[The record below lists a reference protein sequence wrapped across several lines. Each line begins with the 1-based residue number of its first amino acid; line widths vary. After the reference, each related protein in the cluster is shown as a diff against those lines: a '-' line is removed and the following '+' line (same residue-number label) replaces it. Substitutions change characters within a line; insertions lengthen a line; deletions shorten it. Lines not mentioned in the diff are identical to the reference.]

1 VVQKR
6 FERIFARIDESNRVH
21 QPPWVERVLGVIFRW
36 IRRGDYQNAH
46 LDYRAL
52 VEGFK
57 GQREYFIKADNRDD
71 AEPTRSE
78 LFVRVFLLLGIAIA
92 IASIFVLHD
101 LDEWGEGLLLVAA
114 GLAPVTA
121 ALIHNYAEKQALAEH
136 IKQYERMSILF
147 ANAEKRLDESIHAGD
162 STLARNQL
170 RDLGKEALNESADW
184 VLLHRER
191 PLEVPSAG

>member
-1 VVQKR
+1 
-6 FERIFARIDESNRVH
+6 
-21 QPPWVERVLGVIFRW
+21 VIFRW
-36 IRRGDYQNAH
+36 IRRGDYQNKH

-71 AEPTRSE
+71 AELTRSE
-78 LFVRVFLLLGIAIA
+78 RFVRVFLLLGIAIA

-121 ALIHNYAEKQALAEH
+121 ALIHNYAEKQALSEH

-147 ANAEKRLDESIHAGD
+147 ANAGKRIDESIQTGD
-162 STLARNQL
+162 STLARKQL

-184 VLLHRER
+184 VLLHPER